1 MIQTNVS
8 LKNYNTFGIDV
19 STAFFS
25 EITSE
30 DQLINLLHELKD
42 KPFRVLG
49 GGSNILLTANYEGH
63 TLIMKNKG
71 IAVVE
76 ETDAEVVVEIQAG
89 VNWHDLVLWTL
100 DQDYG
105 GIENLALI
113 PGSVGAAPIQNIGAY
128 GVELKNI
135 FESCKGIEINTLDQ
149 KIYNKEECEFGYRT
163 SVFKTRLKGKIILT
177 SITLRLTKKPHQTE
191 TNYGIIKEAL
201 KDKQPTIQNVAN
213 AVITIRSSKLPNPK
227 EIGNSGSFFKNPIIS
242 LKLFEEIQKRFTDIP
257 FYPEEQGWVKIP
269 AGWLIETLGFKGKRV
284 GNVGCHEKQALVL
297 VNHGGATGL
306 ELLKFA
312 ELIQA
317 EVLKHFNISLEME
330 VNLL

>member
-8 LKNYNTFGIDV
+8 LKKYNTFGIDV

-242 LKLFEEIQKRFTDIP
+242 LELFEEIQKRFTDIP

>member
-163 SVFKTRLKGKIILT
+163 SVFKKRLKGKIILT

-242 LKLFEEIQKRFTDIP
+242 LELFEEIQKRFTDIP

>member
-30 DQLINLLHELKD
+30 DQLITLLHELKD

-242 LKLFEEIQKRFTDIP
+242 LELFEEIQKRFTDIP

>member
-30 DQLINLLHELKD
+30 DQLITLLHELKD

-242 LKLFEEIQKRFTDIP
+242 LELFEEIQKRFTDIP
-257 FYPEEQGWVKIP
+257 FYPEEQGWIKIP